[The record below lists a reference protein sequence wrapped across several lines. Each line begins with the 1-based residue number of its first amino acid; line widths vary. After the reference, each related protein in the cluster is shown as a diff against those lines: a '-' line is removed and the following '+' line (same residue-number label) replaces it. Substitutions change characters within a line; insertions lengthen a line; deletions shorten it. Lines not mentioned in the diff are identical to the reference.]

1 MTDHA
6 EPSREEGV
14 THRPLPTNARLLPD
28 GRIIGILVFIVT
40 LYRIS
45 IAIYRMSILYI
56 VSLWLSIDFLYFFE
70 SFYIEYLLTFIE
82 LRGIMMAKY

>member
-1 MTDHA
+1 M
-6 EPSREEGV
+6 
-14 THRPLPTNARLLPD
+14 PTNARLLPD

>member
-1 MTDHA
+1 
-6 EPSREEGV
+6 
-14 THRPLPTNARLLPD
+14 
-28 GRIIGILVFIVT
+28 
-40 LYRIS
+40 
-45 IAIYRMSILYI
+45 MSILYI

>member
-1 MTDHA
+1 MLLRFSA
-6 EPSREEGV
+6 F
-14 THRPLPTNARLLPD
+14 NAIRF
-28 GRIIGILVFIVT
+28 LVNSTLCVSAVT

-82 LRGIMMAKY
+82 LRGIIMAKY